1 MFVHTFYAYVRCFL
15 GTSFAD
21 VYKILEFGRAQYMS
35 KILLLSFGLMFS
47 LYGYDYLFDGALSE
61 REQEVHDTIPEKAS
75 SFTERI
81 SSAKKS

>member
-1 MFVHTFYAYVRCFL
+1 
-15 GTSFAD
+15 
-21 VYKILEFGRAQYMS
+21 MS

-61 REQEVHDTIPEKAS
+61 STQEVHDTIPEKAQ

>member
-1 MFVHTFYAYVRCFL
+1 
-15 GTSFAD
+15 
-21 VYKILEFGRAQYMS
+21 MS